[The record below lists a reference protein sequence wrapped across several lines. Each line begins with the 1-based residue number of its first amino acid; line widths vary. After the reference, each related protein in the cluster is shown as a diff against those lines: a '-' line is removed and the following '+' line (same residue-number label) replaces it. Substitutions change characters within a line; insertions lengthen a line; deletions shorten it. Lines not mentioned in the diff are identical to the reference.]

1 MKKIMLSLV
10 AAVMLTCVACSQ
22 NDVITSLQLSVDAA
36 SVALPL
42 VAQSAGITPAL
53 EIQLE
58 NYLQATNTAISQ
70 ASTILAGPGTPQEK
84 SAAILA
90 AFSAD
95 VIPVM
100 PAGTPLAV
108 VQAIQAVSQDVAK
121 FLQTTA
127 TPATAK
133 AVFGGTAP
141 KAVKI
146 DAATIQKLNK
156 IKAKAEA
163 SLVVLKSKH
172 AK

>member
-1 MKKIMLSLV
+1 MKKIMLSLA
-10 AAVMLTCVACSQ
+10 AAVILTCTACSQ
-22 NDVITSLQLSVDAA
+22 NDVVTSLQLSVDAA
-36 SVALPL
+36 SVALPI

-53 EIQLE
+53 ENQLE
-58 NYLQATNTAISQ
+58 AYLQATNTAISQ
-70 ASTILAGPGTPQEK
+70 ASTILAGTGTPQQK
-84 SAAILA
+84 SAAIVA
-90 AFSAD
+90 AFSTDA
-95 VIPVM
+95 VPVM

-127 TPATAK
+127 APAPAA
-133 AVFGGTAP
+133 AVFGGKTP

-146 DAATIQKLNK
+146 DAGTVAKLEK

-163 SLVVLKSKH
+163 SLVAIKSKH